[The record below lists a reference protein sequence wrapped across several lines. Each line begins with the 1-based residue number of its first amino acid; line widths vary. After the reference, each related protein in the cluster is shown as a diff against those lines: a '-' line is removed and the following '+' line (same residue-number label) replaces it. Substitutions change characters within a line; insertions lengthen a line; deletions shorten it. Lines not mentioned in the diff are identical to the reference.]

1 MLIVKDL
8 SIERLN
14 KKIFENINLSLSPG
28 NITILKGKNGSGK
41 TTLLK
46 TILNIMVNFGERIYS
61 RWKTIKREKRLYWNS
76 TTGSSKL
83 DCLQKT
89 SIRNRLKKFG
99 DGLFCKNIMCLAP
112 TGHTS

>member
-41 TTLLK
+41 NYIIK
-46 TILNIMVNFGERIYS
+46 SNSKSNRAIIWINILERKI
-61 RWKTIKREKRLYWNS
+61 IE
-76 TTGSSKL
+76 
-83 DCLQKT
+83 
-89 SIRNRLKKFG
+89 KKF
-99 DGLFCKNIMCLAP
+99 I
-112 TGHTS
+112 

>member
-8 SIERLN
+8 SIERLD

-46 TILNIMVNFGERIYS
+46 AILKSNRTIIWINILERKI
-61 RWKTIKREKRLYWNS
+61 IE
-76 TTGSSKL
+76 
-83 DCLQKT
+83 
-89 SIRNRLKKFG
+89 KKF
-99 DGLFCKNIMCLAP
+99 I
-112 TGHTS
+112 